1 MSNKTSENT
10 IALQESFEKLTKAP
24 KGRFANVKR
33 DYTLDDVKK
42 LSGSVTVEHSLARHT
57 AEKMWTLLH
66 SEDYVNTLG
75 AMTGNQAMQQIRA
88 GLKAIYLSGW
98 QVAADANSAG
108 GMYPDQSIY
117 PANSGPELAKR
128 INRTLLRADQIETL
142 ENNGGKPST
151 DWLAP
156 IIADAEAGFG
166 GALNAFEI
174 TRAYIEAG
182 VAGVHFEDQLASE
195 KKCGHM
201 GGKVL
206 IPVQQHITNMNAAR
220 LAADIAGVPT
230 LIIART
236 DAESAKLI
244 TSDIDDRDKPYLSGE
259 RTSEG
264 FYRLTD
270 ESAFDRCV
278 SRGLAYAEYADL
290 LWMETS
296 TPDLDQ
302 AEQFAEAIRSKFPDQ
317 MLAYNCSPSFNWTA
331 NLSPDDIARFQRE
344 IGAMG
349 YKFQFIT
356 LAGFHSLNY
365 SMYELSRG
373 YASRGMSAYSELQ
386 DAEFAAEAHGYTAHR
401 HQREVG
407 AGWFDAISVAVKGGE
422 SSTTALKDS
431 TEEDQFH
438 GDEMAGAAE

>member
-1 MSNKTSENT
+1 MSENT
-10 IALQESFEKLTKAP
+10 ISIQETFETLTNAP

-33 DYTLDDVKK
+33 DYSIDDVKK
-42 LSGSVTVEHSLARHT
+42 LSGSIKVEQSLARHT

-142 ENNGGKPST
+142 ENNGGKPAT

-220 LAADIAGVPT
+220 LAADIAGVST

-244 TSDIDDRDKPYLSGE
+244 TSDIDDRDKPFLSGE

-270 ESAFDRCV
+270 ESAFERCV

-302 AEQFAEAIRSKFPDQ
+302 AAQFAEAIRAKFPDQ

-331 NLSPDDIARFQRE
+331 NLSPEDIARFQRE

-373 YASRGMSAYSELQ
+373 YAARGMSAYSELQ
-386 DAEFAAEAHGYTAHR
+386 DAEFAAEADGYTAHR